1 MAFCPQKIDQI
12 GRRNVV
18 LFQSR
23 VGRGPPTVRIDED
36 IGWAECK
43 RHRFRHDVLDL
54 FVRVYHTVR
63 SDWYCNVVG
72 HNGIWLSRI
81 LIGVRPFHL
90 YAIMRIDE
98 TGRHRGIN
106 QWVLIKPLVHMDSWE
121 KLNHL

>member
-43 RHRFRHDVLDL
+43 RHRFRDDVLDL

-90 YAIMRIDE
+90 YAILRISKRVD
-98 TGRHRGIN
+98 TPVSISGF
-106 QWVLIKPLVHMDSWE
+106 
-121 KLNHL
+121 